1 MALIPSLRASFNY
14 QFIMTEI
21 VIVNLSLMIFNLIP
35 IYPLDGSHVLE
46 NLLMPHAPK
55 FCLFLRN
62 YGRYIM
68 LACLV
73 FGWFSYILSPL
84 VNWFYGWMDALGQ
97 RLFLLIAGI

>member
-1 MALIPSLRASFNY
+1 
-14 QFIMTEI
+14 
-21 VIVNLSLMIFNLIP
+21 
-35 IYPLDGSHVLE
+35 
-46 NLLMPHAPK
+46 MPHAPK

-73 FGWFSYILSPL
+73 FGLFSYILSPL